1 MSENQHPQSPSVAP
15 RADRRRLLGAGL
27 AAPVLMTVASQPV
40 MAAKHFCSPSGW
52 KSGRLASSVQTPVK
66 CTALS
71 PGCWKQDPGA
81 WSGTGLVPGFCTD
94 GSTGTGGGGK
104 GKGGGTPTPDPAPM
118 PTQDDLI
125 DLKDNG
131 HCMGTLVYAYLDNGV
146 LIEATR
152 YGDPDAFG
160 SEGSTAYDDAFM
172 MQFLRDDGA
181 SVDPIVWHLTAALL
195 NVRKGLMSAF
205 ISEAEVKAMWSQ
217 LVVLNGSSYETPSG
231 LTLTRDEVEAFLDST
246 YGNADCA

>member
-52 KSGRLASSVQTPVK
+52 KSGRLASSVQTPIK

-71 PGCWKQDPGA
+71 PGCWGQDPGA
-81 WSGTGLVPGFCTD
+81 WSGTQLVPGFCTD

-104 GKGGGTPTPDPAPM
+104 GKGGSMPSPDPAPM

-125 DLKDNG
+125 DLKPNG

-146 LIEATR
+146 LTEATR
-152 YGDPDAFG
+152 YGDPEAFG
-160 SEGSTAYDDAFM
+160 TEGSTAYDDVFL
-172 MQFLRDDGA
+172 MQFLREMGA
-181 SVDPIVWHLTAALL
+181 STDPIVWHLTAALL

-205 ISEAEVKAMWSQ
+205 LSEAEVKSMWSQ
-217 LVVLNGSSYETPSG
+217 LVVLGGSSYETPSG